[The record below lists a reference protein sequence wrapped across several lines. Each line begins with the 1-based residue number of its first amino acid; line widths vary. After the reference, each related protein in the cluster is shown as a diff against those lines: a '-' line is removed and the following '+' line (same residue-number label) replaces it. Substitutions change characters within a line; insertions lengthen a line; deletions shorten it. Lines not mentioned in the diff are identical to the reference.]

1 MKKLWMMVLL
11 LALCAGCST
20 GQTQD
25 GAENAAPGTEVSQ
38 TDGYAEGK
46 YFIDVDSSST
56 MFRVVSAVL
65 TVENGE
71 MTADLTLSGQG
82 YGYLYMGTGEEA
94 KQASAEEY
102 IGYTEGADGAYT
114 YTVPVAAL
122 DQEID
127 CAAWSIKKEAWYDRV
142 LVFRSETIRP
152 WVEDG
157 TYTVEATL
165 EGGGGKS
172 TIASPLTLTVA
183 DGQMTARIEWSSPYY
198 DYMIV
203 DFVEYLPVNEEGN
216 SVFEIP
222 VKLDTP
228 MEITA
233 DTVAMSEPHEI
244 DYVLT
249 LSGDTLQK
257 V

>member
-1 MKKLWMMVLL
+1 MKKLWIMVLL
-11 LALCAGCST
+11 LALCAGCGTS
-20 GQTQD
+20 QTQD
-25 GAENAAPGTEVSQ
+25 GDQTAPGTEVSQ
-38 TDGYAEGK
+38 TDGYTEGK
-46 YFIDVDSSST
+46 YFIDVDSSSA
-56 MFRVVSAVL
+56 MFKVVSAVL
-65 TVENGE
+65 NVENGE

-94 KQASAEEY
+94 QQAPAEEY
-102 IGYTEGADGAYT
+102 ITYTEGADGAYT

-172 TIASPLTLTVA
+172 TIASPLTLIVA
-183 DGQMTARIEWSSPYY
+183 NGQMTARIEWSSPYY
-198 DYMIV
+198 DYMIL

-249 LSGDTLQK
+249 ISGDSMEK

>member
-1 MKKLWMMVLL
+1 MKKIWMMVLL
-11 LALCAGCST
+11 LVLCAGCA
-20 GQTQD
+20 GEQTQ
-25 GAENAAPGTEVSQ
+25 NTAPGTEISQ
-38 TDGYAEGK
+38 ADGYSDGK

-82 YGYLYMGTGEEA
+82 YGYLFMGTGEEA
-94 KQASAEEY
+94 QQAPAEEY
-102 IGYTEGADGAYT
+102 IGYTEGADGDYT

-122 DQEID
+122 DQDIN
-127 CAAWSIKKEAWYDRV
+127 CAAWSIKKGAWYDRV
-142 LVFRSETIRP
+142 LVFRSETLQP
-152 WVEDG
+152 WIEDG
-157 TYTVEATL
+157 TYTVEAAL

-172 TIASPLTLTVA
+172 TIASPLTLTIQN
-183 DGQMTARIEWSSPYY
+183 GQMTARLEWSSPYY

-203 DFVEYLPVNEEGN
+203 DFIEYLPVNEEGD

-249 LSGDTLQK
+249 LDSSTLEK
-257 V
+257 A